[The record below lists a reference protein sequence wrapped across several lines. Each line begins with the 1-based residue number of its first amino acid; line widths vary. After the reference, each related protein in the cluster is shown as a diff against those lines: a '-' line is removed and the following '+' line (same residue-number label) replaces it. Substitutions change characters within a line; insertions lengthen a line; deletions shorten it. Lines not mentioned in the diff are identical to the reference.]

1 MNKRHQPPKADANKG
16 KKRFSLTAAT
26 YDSQIHRKRT
36 FLVLAAFLFMV
47 ALIGLRLV
55 RIQFG
60 NKSTIGIRETEGNG
74 RQVTVEAPRGNIVD
88 ASGFPLAYSVKKTS
102 LYLAYTGLEGR
113 ALNQYL
119 LDLHKMLSRH
129 NIEYKDGL
137 TDYLDMS
144 SQSKTQSLA
153 SQFPAD
159 KAYAGEGDPGQASQP
174 GQVNQPGQAS
184 QPGQAR
190 KQRATGQG
198 EVYPG
203 DKPHFVFKKPLE
215 EIALWEQ
222 KEDTFRMQAI
232 GGQSPFKKE
241 VILDPQ
247 DFYDYL
253 LFDFFKI
260 EDRTAGGS
268 LYYTPE
274 EAFAIMRLR
283 YLILK
288 NNWTFIQ
295 GTPIKLVDDCDP
307 ALSDLIDEH
316 NQKYRGLLLL
326 PSYQRKYDPATR
338 DFCHINGYV
347 GAISDQE
354 YERLKNSGYEMHDL
368 IGKAGIEL
376 QAEPYLHGKSG
387 YVSYGSWIYNPS
399 TQQDEYL
406 QGTDQIPP
414 QPGDTVQL
422 TINRKLQRAT
432 VEALCEN
439 MDWQRKNRMGKTTS
453 ASAVMLD
460 VRTGA
465 VLAMASVPTYVPQ
478 DFLDAKEDPLAAE
491 RVTKYLTDGTRKP
504 MLNRCIS
511 EIYSPGST
519 FKPIMA
525 AAAIMNGVIHPGDDV
540 YVCRGHD
547 VIGYKDWYCFEKPI
561 EGHGPL
567 TLKQGLVTSCNLYF
581 FQMGIETGIDQIAQW
596 AKNFGLGEWT
606 NIDLPGEVKGVRPSR
621 ESKRASRPL
630 PEDKEW
636 FPADSCQTSI
646 GQFDNAYTMLQLAKA
661 IGAIATG
668 KLVTPHVIKEITDAH
683 GNLVRPEQ
691 ITVRD
696 SGLSKTAIDMIRT
709 GMRSLK
715 TDSDPSTHVYRN
727 FKDYPIDISCKT
739 GTAETGSGRILS
751 TNSLFVCYA
760 PTDAPEVVIACVV
773 EGGGLGDVTSHIAR
787 DMLDS
792 YYGLP
797 RRPTAKKHAPLNEE
811 RVKDNPRLIEPLE
824 TNDPNFVPPARMTYK
839 TLPTS
844 TSYRSEEER
853 QAEEASRRESG
864 EDQGGQGGE
873 TGPSSVP

>member
-1 MNKRHQPPKADANKG
+1 MNKRHQPPKANAKQG
-16 KKRFSLTAAT
+16 KKRFSLTTAA
-26 YDSQIHRKRT
+26 DDKQIHRKRT

-47 ALIGLRLV
+47 TLIGLRLI

-74 RQVTVEAPRGNIVD
+74 RQVAVEAPRGNIVD

-144 SQSKTQSLA
+144 SQSKTKSLA
-153 SQFPAD
+153 SQFPAGEAD
-159 KAYAGEGDPGQASQP
+159 RGEGDPGDGP
-174 GQVNQPGQAS
+174 
-184 QPGQAR
+184 R
-190 KQRATGQG
+190 
-198 EVYPG
+198 
-203 DKPHFVFKKPLE
+203 FVFKKPLE

-247 DFYDYL
+247 DFYAYL

-288 NNWTFIQ
+288 NNWTFTQ

-316 NQKYRGLLLL
+316 NKKYRGLLLL

-354 YERLKNSGYEMHDL
+354 YDRLKNSGYEMHDL

-387 YVSYGSWIYNPS
+387 YVSYGSWVYDPS
-399 TQQDEYL
+399 TKQDEYIE
-406 QGTDQIPP
+406 GTDQIPP

-491 RVTKYLTDGTRKP
+491 RVSKYLTDGIRKP

-519 FKPIMA
+519 FKPITA

-606 NIDLPGEVKGVRPSR
+606 NIDLPGEVRGVRPSR

-636 FPADSCQTSI
+636 FPADTCQTSI
-646 GQFDNAYTMLQLAKA
+646 GQFDNAYTMLQLSKA

-683 GNLVRPEQ
+683 GKVVRPEQ
-691 ITVRD
+691 ISVRD
-696 SGLSKTAIDMIRT
+696 SGLSKTAIEMIRE
-709 GMRSLK
+709 GMRALK
-715 TDSDPSTHVYRN
+715 TDSDPSTHVYQN

-824 TNDPNFVPPARMTYK
+824 TNDPSFVPPARMTYK

-853 QAEEASRRESG
+853 SREEQSAKERSEEERPAEEAGERESSAEPSPRESG
-864 EDQGGQGGE
+864 AE
-873 TGPSSVP
+873 P